1 MLYEHTHSIST
12 YSPLTQQ
19 SYLTKTTN
27 DDFNITK
34 TSTLLPSLYLLEGPR
49 LLFLLLGVFSFVN
62 LNGIVKD
69 RLHSKAVHKK
79 VRLDC
84 S

>member
-1 MLYEHTHSIST
+1 MTSILQASAV
-12 YSPLTQQ
+12 
-19 SYLTKTTN
+19 
-27 DDFNITK
+27 
-34 TSTLLPSLYLLEGPR
+34 YLLEGPR
-49 LLFLLLGVFSFVN
+49 LLFLLLRVFSFVN

-69 RLHSKAVHKK
+69 RLHSEAVHKK